1 MMSGEP
7 KEHYGETDQE
17 TAYRGQER
25 PGSWRGKVFSGWSL
39 FWGAIFLAMV
49 SGMVGGLSL

>member
-1 MMSGEP
+1 MMSDEP